1 MTKKEIGKALQR
13 ARNNVNMTCVNVAS
27 HLGNS
32 GKTVSAWEQGH
43 AQPDIYTLV
52 RLCEIYNLSS
62 INELVGHMTENNLL
76 NTLRIEEKSL
86 VHTYRRLN
94 TNSKQIVMTVA
105 RMELKHIDATNQADS
120 PIKVLQKSQRDIEAS
135 IDRLLSKKPPAEKE
149 KYLKVFTQ
157 RAAAGYGNYV
167 DDSDFEEVPVKH
179 LPNGTEFGVRISG
192 DSMQPDIFDGDIVFV
207 KRQQS
212 IEVGEIGIFIH
223 DGDALCKQLVY
234 KDDDVYYLRS
244 LNSRYKDIAALEDAT
259 YTVGKVL
266 GTYNEETS
274 NS

>member
-1 MTKKEIGKALQR
+1 MTKKDIGKALQK
-13 ARNNVNMTCVNVAS
+13 ARNSANLTCVGVAR

-32 GKTVSAWEQGH
+32 EKTVSAWEQGNG
-43 AQPDIYTLV
+43 QPDIHTLIK
-52 RLCEIYNLSS
+52 LCEIYNLSS
-62 INELVGHMTENNLL
+62 INELVGHVVESNLL

-86 VHTYRRLN
+86 VNTYRRLN

-120 PIKVLQKSQRDIEAS
+120 PIKVLQKSQRDVEFS

-167 DDSDFEEVPVKH
+167 DDSDFEELPVKH

-192 DSMQPDIFDGDIVFV
+192 DSMQPDIYDGDIVFV

-212 IEVGEIGIFIH
+212 IEVGEVGIFIH
-223 DGDALCKQLVY
+223 DGDALCKQLIY
-234 KDDDVYYLRS
+234 KDDVYYLRS

-266 GTYNEETS
+266 GTYNEENS